1 MNVTHREIVEYW
13 AARESD
19 AGLGVNWSEA
29 ETRCWRCGY
38 EGRLERCHIVP
49 SALGGADEPHNLV
62 LLCKRCHREAPN
74 VADPRYMWI
83 WLRKT
88 CVPFY
93 DTFWTWRA
101 LKEYEQMFGGPP
113 LSRFD
118 ESAFSANREG
128 LIRKRFEELL
138 RQMLTQ
144 AIIHYGEGRL
154 NPSTLACVVHM
165 AEEQL
170 AKEFADTIHQRG
182 RQA

>member
-88 CVPFY
+88 
-93 DTFWTWRA
+93 
-101 LKEYEQMFGGPP
+101 PP
-113 LSRFD
+113 VTSPWPPQTTGM
-118 ESAFSANREG
+118 S
-128 LIRKRFEELL
+128 
-138 RQMLTQ
+138 
-144 AIIHYGEGRL
+144 
-154 NPSTLACVVHM
+154 
-165 AEEQL
+165 
-170 AKEFADTIHQRG
+170 ADTAARVSSRSHGSSMASG
-182 RQA
+182 RPRSE